1 MNLSSELLSKL
12 NIHDENILSEIES
25 YSNSNSELI
34 ALISLEFRRT
44 LLGDRKIYS
53 QDNFRMNKLEELLN
67 NNGIPEEEI
76 NEIMSYDEDLKCN
89 PKHYCITVG
98 VLMKELYNEIASR
111 CPLFMKAIGNSFG
124 TSLALICLV
133 SKNTFVNLLKTSKNI
148 SAILLKYVRDVV
160 NKKTSSMIYRN
171 YTFHAFMYYLCI
183 ILTFKQIN
191 FAEAVRVLS
200 VINRITGSGEAL
212 SVRFISELLLR
223 GLKSESFFNKLNDKS
238 ESGIIIQVIMLCTVI
253 DMIETNYEPD
263 EEYENLQKL
272 SLVKPDVKIICTPIK
287 KRLYVVEK
295 RIEPDV
301 YRIHRVSTADVY
313 DMRRLKDQFVQKICY
328 SLNEVKSY
336 IEKKDMSAEELE
348 EMKNEQKE
356 VLRSIKHE
364 MYRER
369 SNVFTRCFFMSC
381 VIIMIAVMVYA
392 IMQRGSKNHVE
403 KVSVVNVNAP
413 EVVEEVYV

>member
-1 MNLSSELLSKL
+1 MNLSAELLSKL

-25 YSNSNSELI
+25 YSNSSSELI

-53 QDNFRMNKLEELLN
+53 HDNFRMSKLEELLR

-76 NEIMSYDEDLKCN
+76 DEIMSYDTDLKCN
-89 PKHYCITVG
+89 PKHYCITIG
-98 VLMKELYNEIASR
+98 VLMKELYNEIASK

-133 SKNTFVNLLKTSKNI
+133 SKNTFVNLLKTSSSI
-148 SAILLKYVRDVV
+148 SAILLKHVRDTI
-160 NKKTSSMIYRN
+160 NRNNTSMIHKN

-191 FAEAVRVLS
+191 FPEAVRVLS

-263 EEYENLQKL
+263 EDYENLQKL
-272 SLVKPDVKIICTPIK
+272 SLVKPDVRIVCTPVK

-295 RIEPDV
+295 RVSPDV

-328 SLNEVKSY
+328 SLNEVKNY
-336 IEKKDMSAEELE
+336 IEKKDMSADELE
-348 EMKNEQKE
+348 EMKNDQKD
-356 VLRSIKHE
+356 VLRRIKHE

-392 IMQRGSKNHVE
+392 IMQRGASKRIIKE
-403 KVSVVNVNAP
+403 SIERVNGSDIP
-413 EVVEEVYV
+413 EEVYV